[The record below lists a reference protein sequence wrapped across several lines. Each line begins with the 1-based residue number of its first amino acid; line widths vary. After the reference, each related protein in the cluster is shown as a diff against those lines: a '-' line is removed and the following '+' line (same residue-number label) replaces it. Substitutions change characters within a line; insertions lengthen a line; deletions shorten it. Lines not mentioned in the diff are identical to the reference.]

1 MSNLIGKLWHK
12 TYNEGYEC
20 NPEVRMPTCKKN
32 QNTLWI
38 GDNDLHVAEPR
49 TETRTYGIIVIGT
62 QKFWW
67 IIHGTWRSFQ

>member
-1 MSNLIGKLWHK
+1 
-12 TYNEGYEC
+12 
-20 NPEVRMPTCKKN
+20 MPTCKKN

-62 QKFWW
+62 QKF
-67 IIHGTWRSFQ
+67 